1 MFTRRTLYATPPRY
15 CCITSPSRSSPTQ
28 TQLMTLLRGLRGSS
42 GAGLRPKFF
51 ERTYVVEGDLL
62 VVPSK
67 RRRSPR
73 PATPNGTPLSER
85 HPHPTF
91 QPPPGPVLQIFRF
104 APFGNTKFARMLC
117 ITISLLA
124 AFHSRRSHR
133 LVLVVYVRLKKS
145 NCVGLTVLFSNA
157 WKTRTGKCIT
167 SFQSHRP
174 GNLLVILL
182 FC

>member
-1 MFTRRTLYATPPRY
+1 MTSRELIYQPTTPLSQP
-15 CCITSPSRSSPTQ
+15 
-28 TQLMTLLRGLRGSS
+28 
-42 GAGLRPKFF
+42 
-51 ERTYVVEGDLL
+51 
-62 VVPSK
+62 
-67 RRRSPR
+67 
-73 PATPNGTPLSER
+73 TPNVPRLSER

-145 NCVGLTVLFSNA
+145 NCVGLIVLFSNA
-157 WKTRTGKCIT
+157 WKTRTEKCIT

-174 GNLLVILL
+174 GNLLGILL
-182 FC
+182 FFLHAERILGGSGALCTRSRTTVFLSGSGPRGR